1 MCKCGRE
8 RRRRNNNGKN
18 ANEGCRREEGR
29 RFICEV
35 RESLSLTFSVI
46 NFELLGEFR

>member
-18 ANEGCRREEGR
+18 ANEGCRREEAAAFYLRSAGK
-29 RFICEV
+29 FIIDV
-35 RESLSLTFSVI
+35 
-46 NFELLGEFR
+46 